1 MKVAVDVLGPMEEP
15 RMLLHDDQV
24 LAMLLRPGSIAGGLR
39 PSELTN
45 INYGAGE
52 MILCHRR
59 VEHWI
64 RTDGVALL
72 SLGISDAMLTAASNG
87 AYGVELAHQPKL
99 VDARLHALVTAVNAE
114 RIAGFPSG
122 PVFLDA
128 VEQALAVALVDSYA
142 VRRPSAPTYRGR
154 LGPAHLRK
162 VNELLS
168 AKLEDGLTV
177 QEMAQAVELST
188 GHFCQMIRRHQ
199 VERAKEMLRT
209 AEARVLDVAI
219 ACGFKTQQHFAR
231 VFRQVCGSS
240 PSEYRREFPGHVLP
254 RASDTYF
261 HEHNQH
267 ACFIWGQ

>member
-1 MKVAVDVLGPMEEP
+1 MRVTVDVHGPSEEP
-15 RMLLHDDQV
+15 RMLVHDDQV
-24 LAMLLRPGSIAGGLR
+24 LVMLLQPGSIAGGLR
-39 PSELTN
+39 PSELTD
-45 INYGAGE
+45 INYATGE

-87 AYGVELAHQPKL
+87 VHGVELAHQPKL

-142 VRRPSAPTYRGR
+142 VRRPSAPTYRGG
-154 LGPAHLRK
+154 LGPGRLRK

-188 GHFCQMIRRHQ
+188 GHFCQMFRKSTGQSPHQFIRRHQ

-231 VFRQVCGSS
+231 VFRQVCGTS
-240 PSEYRREFPGHVLP
+240 PSEYRYEFLP
-254 RASDTYF
+254 
-261 HEHNQH
+261 
-267 ACFIWGQ
+267 